1 MCVCVCVRVP
11 LMHSRSRCRAS
22 CVTPAAGI
30 QAVVKS
36 AVGASDHSH
45 RPSRHSSSCDKR
57 ALKKGTPKP
66 LQRFTE
72 RHHNPSQ
79 AVVFMYVG
87 HSAASSLSLHLW
99 HQKECVEGETD
110 GWTDRRME
118 GRMDGW
124 REGVPCFFV
133 SPSLR
138 LFGEFA
144 DDADQCSIF
153 ILKTLVVCSQ
163 VNQDLVVKKKKKE
176 LPLKTN

>member
-1 MCVCVCVRVP
+1 MRIEEVCDARIGMCVCVCVRVP

-45 RPSRHSSSCDKR
+45 RPSRHSSSCDKW

-87 HSAASSLSLHLW
+87 HSAASSLSIFGTRRNVW
-99 HQKECVEGETD
+99 KERRMDGRTD
-110 GWTDRRME
+110 GWKEGWME
-118 GRMDGW
+118 GGGSLLLRLSL
-124 REGVPCFFV
+124 
-133 SPSLR
+133 SPSIWR
-138 LFGEFA
+138 
-144 DDADQCSIF
+144 
-153 ILKTLVVCSQ
+153 VC
-163 VNQDLVVKKKKKE
+163 
-176 LPLKTN
+176 

>member
-1 MCVCVCVRVP
+1 MRIEEVCDARIGMCVCVRVP

-87 HSAASSLSLHLW
+87 HSAASSLSIFGTRRNVW
-99 HQKECVEGETD
+99 KERRMDGRTD
-110 GWTDRRME
+110 GWKEGWME
-118 GRMDGW
+118 GGGSLLLRLSL
-124 REGVPCFFV
+124 
-133 SPSLR
+133 SPSIWR
-138 LFGEFA
+138 
-144 DDADQCSIF
+144 
-153 ILKTLVVCSQ
+153 VCWWRGS
-163 VNQDLVVKKKKKE
+163 VLHFH
-176 LPLKTN
+176 P